1 MAGGRELRWPEL
13 QIFDNMVS
21 SGCVCLPIGSKQS
34 RHDNAPILN
43 QNAASVIC
51 SNRTDISS
59 CNAPLPGFALG
70 LLKVFL
76 QDTERQHQCE
86 PHSSLG
92 RSSPSKTHDVST
104 NGFLAASHLCLELSV
119 DGHCIDVARCT

>member
-1 MAGGRELRWPEL
+1 MNFKVAVGFISKERQKKKINKWMAGGRELRWPEL

-51 SNRTDISS
+51 LNRTYISS

-70 LLKVFL
+70 IIESV
-76 QDTERQHQCE
+76 
-86 PHSSLG
+86 SS
-92 RSSPSKTHDVST
+92 RYRE
-104 NGFLAASHLCLELSV
+104 AASM
-119 DGHCIDVARCT
+119 